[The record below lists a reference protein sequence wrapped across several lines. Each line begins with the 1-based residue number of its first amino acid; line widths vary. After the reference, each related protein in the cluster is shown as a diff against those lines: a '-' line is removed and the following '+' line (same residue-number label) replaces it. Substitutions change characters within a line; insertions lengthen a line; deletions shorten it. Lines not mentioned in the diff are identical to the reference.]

1 MKDPVFD
8 VFRTITFYL
17 YLFNKMLNNFNPPE
31 RFSKI
36 VFEKCIA
43 TSLLIRVG
51 LIGNQQGV
59 GLDAI
64 MY

>member
-8 VFRTITFYL
+8 VFGTITFYL
-17 YLFNKMLNNFNPPE
+17 HFFDTILNNFNPPE

-51 LIGNQQGV
+51 LIGNQQS
-59 GLDAI
+59 
-64 MY
+64 